1 MKRAVVVGMLT
12 AMAVVAVA
20 GSREGIAPRPAPA
33 DYAVQKQAGDLSL
46 GAARLSNEQVKN
58 SFSSDLERGYVVI
71 EVGVFPG
78 KESVDLRRSDFVLR
92 ASTKDGTNIVRPE
105 SPETVAGVLQKKN
118 RQAADKNSGGIDIRP
133 QVGVGYSTATRDP
146 YGNRYPGGWSTEAG
160 VGVGVGNPSP
170 GPAPASTD
178 ADRRTM
184 ATELRDKVLPE
195 GEQKAPVAGYLYFPL
210 TSKDKTASYQ
220 LEYKAPDG
228 SRMVLP
234 LK

>member
-1 MKRAVVVGMLT
+1 MKRAALVAALS
-12 AMAVVAVA
+12 VVAMVAIA
-20 GSREGIAPRPAPA
+20 GSREGIAPRPAPT
-33 DYAVQKQAGDLSL
+33 DYAAQKQAGDLSV

-58 SFSSDLERGYVVI
+58 SFSSDLERGYVVV

-78 KESVDLRRSDFVLR
+78 KATVDLRRSDFVLR
-92 ASTKDGTNIVRPE
+92 ASTKDSATILRPE
-105 SPETVAGVLQKKN
+105 SPETVAGVLQKKS
-118 RQAADKNSGGIDIRP
+118 RQAKSGGVDLYP
-133 QVGVGYSTATRDP
+133 HGGVGYSTGTRDP

-160 VGVGVGNPSP
+160 VGVGVGNPA
-170 GPAPASTD
+170 GTPAPAGTD

-195 GEQKAPVAGYLYFPL
+195 GEHTAPVAGYLYFPI
-210 TSKDKTASYQ
+210 TGKDKASYQ

-228 SRMVLP
+228 SRMALP